1 MIVFSGYLHYTT
13 QKYLLKRIQKITA
26 IGAVIMF
33 LLLVIPSF
41 FIWIYGDIW
50 VFFVVT
56 LFGTL
61 GMFVITRQNLI
72 DACPTRITIDIK
84 GNEIFGEYRKGAGS
98 RSIDEV
104 KKVIDMGEFYHILFY
119 FPNQWANCI
128 CQKDLIVEGTI
139 EEFEKLFEDKIVRK
153 YKSKD

>member
-1 MIVFSGYLHYTT
+1 MIVFSGYLHHLT
-13 QKYLLKRIQKITA
+13 QKYLLRRMQKITA

-33 LLLVIPSF
+33 LLLVVPSLF
-41 FIWIYGDIW
+41 VWIYDGIW
-50 VFFVVT
+50 VFFVMTV
-56 LFGTL
+56 FGTIW
-61 GMFVITRQNLI
+61 MFVLTWMVRR
-72 DACPTRITIDIK
+72 DAYPTRITIDTK

-153 YKSKD
+153 YKTKD